1 MILRYV
7 GMIMLLMSVAS
18 PKHKWQNI
26 GKVKALS
33 IDFYFENPDPNKEYF
48 SESIN
53 VKMWGNRLTIRGT
66 RNNEISTL
74 VIIDEK
80 DRANDSSSTINHK
93 DKSFIQISKR
103 EMNGIFIMAEVA
115 LEIGLKG
122 LEKDKKVNMNFE
134 DFKFN
139 LQIKDLKKEE
149 KIAGYSFQGHS
160 YGVLDQHPLE
170 VFSSKDFEKLVK
182 EHFNH
187 EISSL
192 YSEGFEW
199 AIFPELE
206 KAFSVLSDYW
216 NQISKH
222 GFIGKVVIE
231 GRTLMTVTKVEVVE
245 IDESEFSIP
254 SGFTKKIIPDYVI
267 EKIVN
272 EANKKIW

>member
-1 MILRYV
+1 M
-7 GMIMLLMSVAS
+7 G
-18 PKHKWQNI
+18 
-26 GKVKALS
+26 
-33 IDFYFENPDPNKEYF
+33 PDPNKEYF

-231 GRTLMTVTKVEVVE
+231 GRTLMTVT
-245 IDESEFSIP
+245 
-254 SGFTKKIIPDYVI
+254 
-267 EKIVN
+267 
-272 EANKKIW
+272 